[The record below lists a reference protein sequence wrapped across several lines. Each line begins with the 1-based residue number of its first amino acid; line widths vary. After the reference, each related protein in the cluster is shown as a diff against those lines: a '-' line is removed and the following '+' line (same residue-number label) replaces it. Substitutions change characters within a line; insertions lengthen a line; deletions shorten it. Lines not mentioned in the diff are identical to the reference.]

1 MLVYF
6 TYHYLVQ
13 SVGGSELIR
22 EGLLEEADIILSLK
36 HENERITSPDPNIG
50 RRIIKETEM
59 GNGVPCQL

>member
-36 HENERITSPDPNIG
+36 HENEGWKPPQI
-50 RRIIKETEM
+50 
-59 GNGVPCQL
+59 QA

>member
-22 EGLLEEADIILSLK
+22 EGLLEEVDMILSLK
-36 HENERITSPDPNIG
+36 HKNEGWKPPQIQAWDG
-50 RRIIKETEM
+50 
-59 GNGVPCQL
+59 G

>member
-36 HENERITSPDPNIG
+36 HENEGWKPPQIWAG
-50 RRIIKETEM
+50 E
-59 GNGVPCQL
+59 GG